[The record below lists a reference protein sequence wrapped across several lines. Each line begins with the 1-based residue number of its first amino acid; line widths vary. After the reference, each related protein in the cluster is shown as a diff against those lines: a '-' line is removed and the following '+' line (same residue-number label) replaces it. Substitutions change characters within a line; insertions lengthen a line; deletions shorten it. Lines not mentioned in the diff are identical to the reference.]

1 VVGFNPPFRES
12 PVEPVV
18 TTDRVKL
25 SDAVEILNLAS
36 DAIIVCGIDRRIN
49 FWNAGAV
56 TMYGWTVEE
65 ALDANIH
72 DLLRTTFPESQEMI
86 RAALMSRGSWE
97 GELIHVS
104 KGGKP
109 IVVMSKHVLQKDENG
124 TPIRILEINRDITS
138 RKLMEQDLKHSQSEL
153 EKIVEQRTA
162 ALRGLSSRLLRIQDE
177 ERRRI
182 ARELHDSL
190 GQYLTDAKIKLDL
203 VSPQVGTEQKEILA
217 LARQSVERSITETR
231 TLSYLLHP
239 PLLDEAGLASAVGWY
254 VEGFANRSGIEAKL
268 EVPPD
273 VGRLPEA
280 IETALFR
287 ILQESLTN
295 VHRHSASKRVE
306 VKLARE
312 PERVVLTVRDF
323 GSGIPAE
330 SLSKFEQNGR
340 HMGVGLA
347 GMRERVN
354 DLEGQLEIRSG
365 PDGTVVQV
373 WVPLPVVSS
382 DVAA

>member
-1 VVGFNPPFRES
+1 MVGFEPPFRES
-12 PVEPVV
+12 TPDGVP
-18 TTDRVKL
+18 TDNGEHL
-25 SDAVEILNLAS
+25 SDPIEILNLAS
-36 DAIIVCGIDRRIN
+36 DAIIVCSIDLHIS

-56 TMYGWTVEE
+56 TMYGWTAEE
-65 ALDANIH
+65 VLGANIH
-72 DLLRTTFPESQEMI
+72 DLLKTTFPESRETMW
-86 RAALMSRGSWE
+86 ALLMSRGRWE

-104 KGGKP
+104 KAGKP
-109 IVVMSKHVLQKDENG
+109 IVVMSKHVLQKDGNG
-124 TPIRILEINRDITS
+124 APIRILEINRDITS

-162 ALRGLSSRLLRIQDE
+162 ALRGLSSRLLRVQDE

-190 GQYLTDAKIKLDL
+190 GQYLTDAKIKLDM
-203 VSPQVGTEQKEILA
+203 VSPHVAPEQKEILA
-217 LARQSVERSITETR
+217 LARQSVEVSITETR

-239 PLLDEAGLASAVGWY
+239 PLLDEAGLASAVVWY
-254 VEGFANRSGIEAKL
+254 VEGFAQRSGIEANF

-273 VGRLPEA
+273 LGRLPEA

-295 VHRHSASKRVE
+295 VHRHSGSKRVE

-312 PERVVLTVRDF
+312 RERVSLTVQDF
-323 GSGIPAE
+323 GRGMPPGSVNM
-330 SLSKFEQNGR
+330 LEQNGR
-340 HMGVGLA
+340 NMGVGLA

-365 PDGTVVQV
+365 PGGTVVLV
-373 WVPLPVVSS
+373 WVPLPVVSTV
-382 DVAA
+382 VAA